1 MSTCI
6 LIFECYLNL
15 DFEVLA
21 EAIQRENDRNLYTK
35 NVALIKLDSAYRYI
49 FNINVLRSRVE
60 DFLFSWDSEKRFALQ
75 MIKDIGLGYLI
86 MIKLQINL

>member
-21 EAIQRENDRNLYTK
+21 EATQRENDSNLYTK

-60 DFLFSWDSEKRFALQ
+60 DFLFSWDSEKRFAL
-75 MIKDIGLGYLI
+75 
-86 MIKLQINL
+86 